1 MYEYSFAFLFRNFG
15 YGFKNCNIF
24 KTFKFIEMTNIKKI
38 ILKQNLLIHNNYR
51 NKIYNKYKKNK
62 F

>member
-51 NKIYNKYKKNK
+51 NKIYNK
-62 F
+62 

>member
-1 MYEYSFAFLFRNFG
+1 MNILLLFYFVTLVMVL
-15 YGFKNCNIF
+15 NIF
-24 KTFKFIEMTNIKKI
+24 KKFKFIEMTNIKKI
-38 ILKQNLLIHNNYR
+38 IPKQNLLIHNNYR